1 MSVYSTP
8 RKLAPPGDEP
18 YVRFEWNGPA
28 LYAQVG
34 TTPVAAGGSP
44 TNGDPLS
51 ALALGSNT
59 IVSMDPAVTYTGNF
73 LVLPIRVAMNKWILK
88 WISLVSSTCCG
99 QSQTAYTEAAAS
111 STLNLETVKLVAHTL
126 AG

>member
-1 MSVYSTP
+1 MSVYATP
-8 RKLAPPGDEP
+8 RKLAPPGDEA

-44 TNGDPLS
+44 TNGDLLS

-59 IVSMDPAVTYTGNF
+59 IVSIDPAVTYTGNF
-73 LVLPIRVAMNKWILK
+73 LVLPIRVSLSKWILK
-88 WISLVSSTCCG
+88 WIALVTGTCCG
-99 QSQTAYTEAAAS
+99 QSQTAYAEAVAS